1 MSICATVSYNFGTL
15 DLTLDPSGVKR
26 NFPFMIM
33 GEEQQQYN
41 VVYDPNGIKLAKRSN
56 LEGSTKK
63 ELTSNSAIKVIFPD
77 SLFSFTPIFILHSSL
92 SSCT

>member
-1 MSICATVSYNFGTL
+1 
-15 DLTLDPSGVKR
+15 
-26 NFPFMIM
+26 MIM

-63 ELTSNSAIKVIFPD
+63 EPTPNSAIKVIFSD
-77 SLFSFTPIFILHSSL
+77 SLFSFTPILILHSSL